1 MDKGRSRH
9 HISMS
14 HEDSAI
20 IAAAAEAEGLGF
32 STYVRSKALVA
43 ARERLGISAPS
54 CEPEKAPKA
63 RSTN

>member
-9 HISMS
+9 HISMTQ
-14 HEDSAI
+14 EDSAI

-43 ARERLGISAPS
+43 ARERLGLTAPT
-54 CEPEKAPKA
+54 CAPEKTHKA
-63 RSTN
+63 RSAN